1 MNYAPPQAALNQTKS
16 LKQQGVAK
24 NQPAYVADDAQW
36 IRRVITNEQ
45 TRPLEV
51 SKDFVLRHEAEEV
64 KASERMQMHVDHH
77 IKNLRSLRTKL
88 EDRAE
93 LRSRTSE
100 FREWKKE
107 FSAKKQAV
115 MSGKTLE
122 DFSRES
128 ESRVLD
134 GSRAHGSVTS
144 GVSKKPGDLSSVL
157 LSLEK
162 LTELERRI
170 TSLESDNAYDKM
182 LELERKPEAAATKNR
197 LVLQFKKKVKADGP
211 VKRAV
216 FTIREKKKSGWD
228 LSQRGGGR
236 GPVGTG
242 MNAAK
247 ARMQRQAQPQKGRGG
262 GTFLTDVD
270 GEGVDDN
277 VARRRYFFLA
287 RTRELL

>member
-1 MNYAPPQAALNQTKS
+1 
-16 LKQQGVAK
+16 
-24 NQPAYVADDAQW
+24 
-36 IRRVITNEQ
+36 
-45 TRPLEV
+45 
-51 SKDFVLRHEAEEV
+51 
-64 KASERMQMHVDHH
+64 MQMHVDHH

-100 FREWKKE
+100 FREWRKE

-134 GSRAHGSVTS
+134 GSRANGSVSS
-144 GVSKKPGDLSSVL
+144 GASKKQGDLSSVL

-182 LELERKPEAAATKNR
+182 LELERKPEEAAAKNR

-216 FTIREKKKSGWD
+216 YTVREKKKTGWD
-228 LSQRGGGR
+228 LSQRGGR
-236 GPVGTG
+236 GAPVGTG

-247 ARMQRQAQPQKGRGG
+247 ARMQRQSQQQQPQKGRGG

-277 VARRRYFFLA
+277 VARRRYYLS
-287 RTRELL
+287 RTILMLIVLILSLCESVSQRGCPC